1 MSELDILLRKKKNTE
16 ENSDKNTENNEELRK
31 NDEKS
36 NDTDEQNE
44 KIINIMEKFLDRD
57 PKIGVWSYPAFLV
70 LQYLYHTTPGFRMSK
85 VAKEA
90 LEKGLRDMYPTL
102 FEIAEK
108 IAERKYK

>member
-16 ENSDKNTENNEELRK
+16 ENSDKKTENNEELRK

-70 LQYLYHTTPGFRMSK
+70 LQYLESQ
-85 VAKEA
+85 
-90 LEKGLRDMYPTL
+90 
-102 FEIAEK
+102 
-108 IAERKYK
+108 